1 MIRII
6 PKSQVKQWTNKL
18 LSPLSQKLIQSPFQ
32 LIKCL
37 NTNGPL
43 TGRESFMHSD
53 IKFVSSQ
60 KLKVLK
66 RNIQASA
73 QWFSFAMS
81 LSQLFQVFHGFNLL
95 YRVECIHRGGGRG
108 YSLIWAKQICV
119 APNSMVCSHF
129 GHKLGYGFCT

>member
-43 TGRESFMHSD
+43 TGQESFTYSN
-53 IKFVSSQ
+53 IKFASS
-60 KLKVLK
+60 
-66 RNIQASA
+66 
-73 QWFSFAMS
+73 
-81 LSQLFQVFHGFNLL
+81 
-95 YRVECIHRGGGRG
+95 
-108 YSLIWAKQICV
+108 
-119 APNSMVCSHF
+119 
-129 GHKLGYGFCT
+129 